1 MSKKYTPEQL
11 KVMRSKRITDLSDDD
26 FRALFK
32 SMSEKQL
39 RDGRAKVIA
48 ELRTYDDDKV
58 KQEKQRK
65 KYWVLRRMRKL
76 CTEEMNSRP
85 LDSLMAE
92 MFPRQLRNE

>member
-11 KVMRSKRITDLSDDD
+11 KVMASKRITDLSDDD

-48 ELRTYDDDKV
+48 ELRTYDDDRV
-58 KQEKQRK
+58 KQEKHRK
-65 KYWVLRRMRKL
+65 KYWRLKRMLKL

-92 MFPRQLRNE
+92 MFPIRLRNG

>member
-11 KVMRSKRITDLSDDD
+11 KVLGSKDITTLNDDD

-32 SMSEKQL
+32 IMTEKQL
-39 RDGRAKVIA
+39 REGRAKVLA
-48 ELRTYDDDKV
+48 ELKTYNDDRV
-58 KQEKQRK
+58 KQEKKRK
-65 KYWVLRRMRKL
+65 KYWVLKRMLKL

-92 MFPRQLRNE
+92 MFPIRLRNE